1 MSDWRKSKSDAKIA
15 KGMTSDK
22 ALKKFTKAEATINSF
37 SDINPALMDLLYNK
51 LSGQAANDVK
61 DLEEKTGIRREQFI
75 YGMAVFIVGYL
86 VFGSEAGLMCN
97 LIGFIY
103 PAFAT
108 LQMIESGESDG
119 VITWLIY
126 WTIFGAFSLT
136 DSYAE
141 NIRNAFP
148 IYWLC
153 KAFFLIFLFVPQTCG
168 AQKFY
173 DQIVLPTIA
182 RVEFAIVTYD
192 NKKML

>member
-108 LQMIESGESDG
+108 LQITESAARDEA
-119 VITWLIY
+119 IPWLLY

-136 DSYAE
+136 DFYAE
-141 NIRNAFP
+141 NIRSAFP

-153 KAFFLIFLFVPQTCG
+153 KALFLIYLFLPQTCG

-173 DQIVLPTIA
+173 EKVVMPTVG
-182 RVEFAIVTYD
+182 RVEFAVVNYD
-192 NKKML
+192 SKKKE

>member
-1 MSDWRKSKSDAKIA
+1 
-15 KGMTSDK
+15 
-22 ALKKFTKAEATINSF
+22 
-37 SDINPALMDLLYNK
+37 
-51 LSGQAANDVK
+51 
-61 DLEEKTGIRREQFI
+61 
-75 YGMAVFIVGYL
+75 MAVFIVGYL

-153 KAFFLIFLFVPQTCG
+153 KSLCYKSSQFGFG
-168 AQKFY
+168 SDKFY
-173 DQIVLPTIA
+173 SPEI
-182 RVEFAIVTYD
+182 
-192 NKKML
+192 